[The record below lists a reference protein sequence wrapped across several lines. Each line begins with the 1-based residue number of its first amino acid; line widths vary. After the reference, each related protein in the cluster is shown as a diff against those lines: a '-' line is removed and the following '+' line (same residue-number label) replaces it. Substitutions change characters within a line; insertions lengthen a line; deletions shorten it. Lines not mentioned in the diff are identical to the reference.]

1 MFINCCTLSSWIRNS
16 NSICCLSN
24 HVVEQKPM
32 DIHWCCILG
41 NISSGSFVLAPS
53 KATSNADA
61 LYDWLRWILGAP
73 VFIQHTRFENK
84 GDKRYVVTTCY
95 DKTWPKLNCG
105 KNIRSGLVSTRN
117 GSWKKNKKNDDGD
130 DDDED
135 KEEEEANQ
143 EEHTK
148 KWKRWSKRTSTSR
161 QTSQYSS

>member
-84 GDKRYVVTTCY
+84 GGQKVCGYDMLWQNMTKIKLRKKHSVRAGFYQKR
-95 DKTWPKLNCG
+95 LM
-105 KNIRSGLVSTRN
+105 
-117 GSWKKNKKNDDGD
+117 KKNKKNDDGD

-143 EEHTK
+143 EEHAK